1 MATITQKWNN
11 LATLIKA
18 KAIHKKKFYQLKMIK
33 VYNDYGDE
41 YQLPVRGIVDEIFQI
56 RLNKKRFMDKLKGIY
71 NDKYQ
76 KYITERKMETSGLC
90 PKGTTI
96 PKFNNI
102 TEYNSETDCPVC
114 FEKYTI
120 PNERGFEDENS
131 NKKIKGDICGHSICY
146 SCFYKVG
153 DINNKCPIC
162 REKLDSTLW
171 SDDEVESETDETNET
186 DEMIWGNN
194 DRPTT
199 DLFYGRRW
207 YNVEENRIETFNN
220 EWRTNTNEMSMS
232 NFIIRYS
239 YNDSNDSAPLLRDDG
254 SCCLVCG
261 IQRTPEIYEYM
272 NTIFQNGYIF
282 PANQITDEGFQTNY
296 FDGDNGE
303 PNIRCYHCEYKFHLL
318 QGSWISMM

>member
-1 MATITQKWNN
+1 MATITTQQKWKNISN
-11 LATLIKA
+11 LIKA
-18 KAIHKKKFYQLKMIK
+18 KAEHKKKFYELKLIK
-33 VYNDYGDE
+33 VYNNYGNE
-41 YQLPVRGIVDEIFQI
+41 YLLPVRGIVGEIFQI
-56 RLNKKRFMDKLKGIY
+56 RVKQQGFMNILRTIFD
-71 NDKYQ
+71 DKYQ
-76 KYITERKMETSGLC
+76 KYITERKITM
-90 PKGTTI
+90 PKLD
-96 PKFNNI
+96 I
-102 TEYNSETDCPVC
+102 TEYNNETDCPVC

-131 NKKIKGDICGHSICY
+131 NKKVKGDICGHSICY
-146 SCFYKVG
+146 SCYYKVG

-171 SDDEVESETDETNET
+171 SDDEVDEDDEDETNET
-186 DEMIWGNN
+186 DEMVWGNN

-207 YNVEENRIETFNN
+207 YNHEEGIIETYNGT
-220 EWRTNTNEMSMS
+220 EWRTNTNHMSMS

-254 SCCLVCG
+254 SCCIVCG

-272 NTIFQNGYIF
+272 NTMFPNGYNF
-282 PANQITDEGFQTNY
+282 PANQITDEGFQTLY
-296 FDGDNGE
+296 FDGDSGE

>member
-56 RLNKKRFMDKLKGIY
+56 RLNKKRFMDKLKGMY

-76 KYITERKMETSGLC
+76 KYITERKI
-90 PKGTTI
+90 TI

-102 TEYNSETDCPVC
+102 NVYNSETDCPVC

-120 PNERGFEDENS
+120 PNEQGFEDENS
-131 NKKIKGDICGHSICY
+131 NKKVEGNICGHSICY

-171 SDDEVESETDETNET
+171 SDDEEDEEEETDESDES
-186 DEMIWGNN
+186 EMIWGNN
-194 DRPTT
+194 ERPTT

-207 YNVEENRIETFNN
+207 FNVEENRIETFRSSATETNGLN
-220 EWRTNTNEMSMS
+220 DEWRTNINQMSMS

-239 YNDSNDSAPLLRDDG
+239 FNDSNEASPLLRDDG
-254 SCCLVCG
+254 SCCIVCG
-261 IQRTPEIYEYM
+261 IQRTPEVYAYM
-272 NTIFQNGYIF
+272 NTIHTDGYNF
-282 PANQITDEGFQTNY
+282 PANQLQDEGFQTLY
-296 FDGDNGE
+296 FDADCSE
-303 PNIRCYHCEYKFHLL
+303 PNIRCYDCEINYHLL
-318 QGSWISMM
+318 EGHWMSM